1 VGRHFQDVAALLAAL
16 PEAPPLAA
24 VLVKGSRFMKM
35 EQVVQALRGT
45 APAGNA
51 HAA

>member
-1 VGRHFQDVAALLAAL
+1 MAALLAAL
-16 PEAPPLAA
+16 PEAPRCAA

-35 EQVVQALRGT
+35 EQVVQALRGRT
-45 APAGNA
+45 PKRGAA